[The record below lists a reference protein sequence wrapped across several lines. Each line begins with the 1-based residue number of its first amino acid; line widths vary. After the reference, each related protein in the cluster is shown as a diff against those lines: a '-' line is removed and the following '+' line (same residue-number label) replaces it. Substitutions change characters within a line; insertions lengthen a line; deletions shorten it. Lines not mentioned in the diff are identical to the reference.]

1 MSDLDELRE
10 AYEYVQSVG
19 LELLQESTTRA
30 ALFRALDDMPKDN
43 IHREP
48 LTELARCAVVLRSLS
63 RRIEQH
69 TDKSGQGAP

>member
-1 MSDLDELRE
+1 MSELDELRDWH
-10 AYEYVQSVG
+10 EYVVAVS

-30 ALFRALDDMPKDN
+30 ALFRALDDMQADN

-48 LTELARCAVVLRSLS
+48 LTELVRCAVVLRSLS
-63 RRIEQH
+63 RRIEEH